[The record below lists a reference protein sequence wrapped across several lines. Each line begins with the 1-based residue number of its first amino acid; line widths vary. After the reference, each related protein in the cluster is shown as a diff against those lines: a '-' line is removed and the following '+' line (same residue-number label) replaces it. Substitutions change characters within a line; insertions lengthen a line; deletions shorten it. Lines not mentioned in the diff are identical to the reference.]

1 MRGQAMSLIE
11 TMDGY
16 SGVSSVLDKLTTSLV
31 TPVGWRW
38 EIYSAIDHL
47 RASSAPEEQI
57 DIAERISAT
66 LLKLD
71 WAIQRGDGEKQEKA
85 RQQLSIL
92 GASWHSASAPQSL
105 DEVLELREVETINQ
119 SLARLNGRSM

>member
-1 MRGQAMSLIE
+1 MSLIE
-11 TMDGY
+11 TIDGC
-16 SGVSSVLDKLTTSLV
+16 SGVSSVLYKLTTSPV
-31 TPVGWRW
+31 APVGWRGT
-38 EIYSAIDHL
+38 IYSAIDHL

-71 WAIQRGDGEKQEKA
+71 WAIQRGDGEKEEKA

-92 GASWHSASAPQSL
+92 NESWHSASAPQTL
-105 DEVLELREVETINQ
+105 NEVLELREIETINEA
-119 SLARLNGRSM
+119 LERINRRSM